1 MKKER
6 EYLCS
11 ACEWTGRG
19 EAMIE
24 CPICHHELTD
34 LTSATMEAQPKQVPA
49 KYNPQD
55 LAKVE
60 DEEKERVSKM
70 NVKTL

>member
-11 ACEWTGRG
+11 ACEWTGHG
-19 EAMIE
+19 EAIIE

-34 LTSATMEAQPKQVPA
+34 LTGVTAEAPPKQKPV

-60 DEEKERVSKM
+60 DEEKKEFLK
-70 NVKTL
+70 